1 MAYQA
6 AQAATGGKGREMSK
20 RPENKMKLAE
30 IIWDD
35 DAGEASIVWEKEHK
49 PIAPIPVMQY
59 VLLFDAMVDVAHEAN
74 RNMADLQRM
83 LKLSLNGNET
93 VH

>member
-1 MAYQA
+1 VSNMNNM
-6 AQAATGGKGREMSK
+6 K
-20 RPENKMKLAE
+20 NKLKLAE

-35 DAGEASIVWEKEHK
+35 DTGEASIVWEKDFL
-49 PIAPIPVMQY
+49 PTAPIDVMKY
-59 VLLFDAMVDVAHEAN
+59 ILLFDAMVDVAHDAN

-83 LKLSLNGNET
+83 LKLSLNGSET